1 MKILLKDQIR
11 ETDKK
16 TIDLEG
22 ISTTD
27 LMDRAALALF
37 ERIIKD
43 FKLNEKILVVTGPGN
58 NGGDAL
64 AIARLLIEAGYHVQI
79 LLCYQDKKPSDDSN
93 IQLKRL
99 KIIKE
104 TKIISLKNKDGL
116 YRVKGFNYII
126 DGLFGS
132 GLNRPLDG
140 YFAEIVQWINVQKA
154 TKISID
160 LPSGLFGED
169 NRQNISENI
178 VRSDIVFGLQF
189 PRLSF
194 LLAENEQYIS
204 KWELVDIAIHPH
216 AIEKIQTP
224 YSFTEIGEISSIHK
238 KRARFSNKGTYG
250 KGLLIAGS
258 PGMMGAAVLATKGA
272 LHSGIGLLSVRIPA
286 SETSIVQIST
296 PEALVQKYNN
306 ASFWEE
312 TDTLSLSNYSAI
324 AIGPGIGVGKVQALS
339 LRNLLKQAPEK
350 LVIDADALNLLSEHR
365 DLIGLLPKNT
375 ILTPHPKEFDRLV
388 EMKSDTD
395 YERLEKAIRF
405 ACSNQV
411 YMILKGA
418 YTACITPDGL
428 CAFNSTGNP
437 GMATGGSGDVLTGII
452 LSLLAQGYN
461 PWEACKLGVY
471 LHGLSGDLAIENQSE
486 ESLLAGYIAENLG
499 KAFKQLYKR

>member
-1 MKILLKDQIR
+1 MKILLTDQIR
-11 ETDKK
+11 ETDKR
-16 TIDLEG
+16 TVYLEG

-37 ERIIKD
+37 KRIVDDI
-43 FKLNEKILVVTGPGN
+43 KLNEKILVVTGPGN

-64 AIARLLIEAGYHVQI
+64 VIARLLIEAGYHVQI
-79 LLCYQDKKPSDDSN
+79 LLCYQDKKPSNDSN

-104 TKIISLKNKDGL
+104 ANIISLKNKDGL
-116 YRVKGFNYII
+116 YSIKGFNYII

-132 GLNRPLDG
+132 GLNRPLEG
-140 YFAEIVQWINVQKA
+140 YFAEIVQWINVQKV

-224 YSFTEIGEISSIHK
+224 YSFTEIDEVRSIHK
-238 KRARFSNKGTYG
+238 KRACFSHKGTYG

-272 LHSGIGLLSVRIPA
+272 LRSGIGLLSVRIPA
-286 SETSIVQIST
+286 SETQIVQIAV

-312 TDTLSLSNYSAI
+312 ADTLSLSNYSAI
-324 AIGPGIGVGKVQALS
+324 AIGPGIGTDKAQILS
-339 LRNLLKQAPEK
+339 LKNFLKQIPEK
-350 LVIDADALNLLSEHR
+350 LILDADALNIISENR

-388 EMKSDTD
+388 GMKSDTD

-411 YMILKGA
+411 YMVLKGA

-452 LSLLAQGYN
+452 LSLLAQGYD
-461 PWEACKLGVY
+461 PQEACKLGVY
-471 LHGLSGDLAIENQSE
+471 LHGLSGDLTLKDQSE
-486 ESLLAGYIAENLG
+486 ESLLAGDIAENLG
-499 KAFKQLYKR
+499 KAFRQL